1 MYIMLGCRDRDFLK
15 AFSKLFE
22 LEGNTVETA
31 FDGTQ
36 IITGLAEK
44 KPELAVLDAELP
56 RIRCGELIK
65 ILNDADVPVIIIT
78 GRKPRV
84 ADLMNKDLAMAY
96 ISLPFLPDELK
107 ALVEDVMEKRQ
118 NGSIIKFDD
127 AEVDE
132 QKFLMCGKVRL
143 TAEEINIIRR
153 LSQKQTIE
161 NGKSAAYIGAL
172 NNKLEMLGR
181 KTRIKYMLNEGY
193 RLVMNDG

>member
-22 LEGNTVETA
+22 LEGYTVETA

-84 ADLMNKDLAMAY
+84 ADLMNKDLAM
-96 ISLPFLPDELK
+96 DELK